1 MLGYLYNNIF
11 KIYLT
16 KQCQAWCYVQ
26 SNSLFNSESS
36 SLFILKMSR
45 QDNNLNKNYQQIS
58 ITKWKLVFILVLSAV
73 VTFFVRSRHHG
84 EADIQDYAPAQ
95 KFFCTLLIV
104 IAVRRT
110 LVLTG
115 LVQGIDYGLFFFV
128 KLMNLE
134 SVDVLF

>member
-1 MLGYLYNNIF
+1 MLGYLYNIF

-16 KQCQAWCYVQ
+16 KQCPAWCYVQ

-84 EADIQDYAPAQ
+84 EADIQNYAPAQ